1 MNYWNLQN
9 LNINKYDLLL
19 TIIDKLQIFPFLDS
33 ELPNLFYKHKYLHYL
48 LNHYKI
54 NNDLDNSKYKIYP
67 IDRENS
73 LKDKIEAIVQDNNVF
88 NVIIF
93 NNSKEN
99 LFETYGI
106 NSGLLL
112 LFYSAIFWRNY
123 PVYLIMNNN
132 KIYFG
137 AIDVANYR
145 LYSLEEI
152 QADRIIEL

>member
-1 MNYWNLQN
+1 M
-9 LNINKYDLLL
+9 
-19 TIIDKLQIFPFLDS
+19 FPFLDS
-33 ELPNLFYKHKYLHYL
+33 ELPNLLYKHKYLYYL

-67 IDRENS
+67 IDSENS
-73 LKDKIEAIVQDNNVF
+73 LKDKIEAIVQDNNIF

-112 LFYSAIFWRNY
+112 LFYSIIFWRNY

-132 KIYFG
+132 KIILG
-137 AIDVANYR
+137 
-145 LYSLEEI
+145 L
-152 QADRIIEL
+152 

>member
-1 MNYWNLQN
+1 M
-9 LNINKYDLLL
+9 
-19 TIIDKLQIFPFLDS
+19 
-33 ELPNLFYKHKYLHYL
+33 
-48 LNHYKI
+48 
-54 NNDLDNSKYKIYP
+54 
-67 IDRENS
+67 
-73 LKDKIEAIVQDNNVF
+73 KDKIEALVQDNNVF

-106 NSGLLL
+106 NSGVLL
-112 LFYSAIFWRNY
+112 LFYSIIFWKNY

-152 QADRIIEL
+152 RADHIIEL